1 MSDTPLRPPPAPPA
15 ASADP
20 AGPRHLPDR
29 AIPTEGR
36 AGRRFQPFHM
46 ERWQSRWEHEVEIN
60 LSESGVHPLS
70 TRELLE
76 MAEEAGVLEAEEARA
91 TLLDLRHGYGQTNG
105 TRELRE
111 RIAELY
117 PGTGVGAD
125 GILVTTGGAEA
136 NFATLWRLL
145 DEHRSWAP
153 LLPTYMQIP
162 GLVPSL
168 GGRVYPLALDEAAGW
183 QPDPGQVKEA
193 LEAGVRVLQVTN
205 PVNPTGTTLDPSLL
219 DELVELARAHDAW
232 IVADEV
238 YAGAEA
244 RAAERTPTLLGRTDR
259 VVATNSLSKAWG
271 LPGLRIGWAAT
282 SPEMAEE
289 LWARKDYTT
298 IAPASLSD
306 ALACIA
312 LHPSVRPLILE
323 RTRGIVQANRDL
335 VAEWIAAEGDRVRCR
350 LPDAGAIALVR
361 YEAPV
366 PSAVLA
372 EHLRARLDVLV
383 VPGEQFGLEG
393 ALRLG
398 FGVPRGLLEEGLD
411 RVSEALDR
419 AEAGRLG

>member
-1 MSDTPLRPPPAPPA
+1 
-15 ASADP
+15 
-20 AGPRHLPDR
+20 
-29 AIPTEGR
+29 
-36 AGRRFQPFHM
+36 M
-46 ERWQSRWEHEVEIN
+46 ERWQSLWEHRVEIN

-76 MAEEAGVLEAEEARA
+76 MAAEVGAAPADHGEA
-91 TLLDLRHGYGQTNG
+91 LLGRRHGYGQTNG
-105 TRELRE
+105 SDELRR
-111 RIAELY
+111 RIAGLY
-117 PGTGVGAD
+117 PDADPD

-145 DEHRSWAP
+145 DEHRAWTP

-168 GGRVYPLALDEAAGW
+168 GGRVYPVELDEARGW
-183 QPDPGQVKEA
+183 QPDPDEVEA
-193 LEAGVRVLQVTN
+193 AFQAGVRVLLITN
-205 PVNPTGTTLDPSLL
+205 PVNPTGTVIEPDRLDA
-219 DELVELARAHDAW
+219 LVDLAETHGAW

-238 YAGAEA
+238 YAGAEVDAQA
-244 RAAERTPTLLGRTDR
+244 RTESMFGRLDR
-259 VVATNSLSKAWG
+259 CVCTNSLSKAWG
-271 LPGLRIGWAAT
+271 LPGLRIGWAAS
-282 SPEMAEE
+282 SPAMAHD

-306 ALACIA
+306 ALATLA
-312 LHPSVRPLILE
+312 LDPRVRPLILD
-323 RTRGIVQANRDL
+323 RTRRIVRANRD
-335 VAEWIAAEGDRVRCR
+335 VISEWAATEGDRVRCL
-350 LPDAGAIALVR
+350 LPDAGAITLIR

-372 EHLRARLDVLV
+372 EHLRARLGVLV

-393 ALRLG
+393 ALRIG

-419 AEAGRLG
+419 AELGRLG

>member
-1 MSDTPLRPPPAPPA
+1 MSDTASPDSPLSLPVPG
-15 ASADP
+15 DP

-29 AIPTEGR
+29 AVPTEGR

-70 TRELLE
+70 TRELLA
-76 MAEEAGVLEAEEARA
+76 MAREAGVVDDGEADR
-91 TLLDLRHGYGQTNG
+91 LLDLRHGYGQTNG
-105 TRELRE
+105 TLELRE

-117 PGTGVGAD
+117 PTGSAE

-168 GGRVYPLALDEAAGW
+168 GGRVYPLKLDEERGW
-183 QPDPGQVKEA
+183 QPDLDKVEEA
-193 LEAGVRVLQVTN
+193 FRAGVRVLLVTN
-205 PVNPTGTTLDPSLL
+205 PVNPTGTTLDPGVV
-219 DELVELARAHDAW
+219 DGLVELARTHAAW

-244 RAAERTPTLLGRTDR
+244 GGKERTPTLLGRLDR

-282 SPEMAEE
+282 TPDMAED

-312 LHPSVRPLILE
+312 LHPRVRPLVLA
-323 RTRGIVQANRDL
+323 RTRRIVEANRSV
-335 VAEWIAAEGDRVRCR
+335 VAEWAEAEGGRVRCG

-361 YEAPV
+361 YDAEV

-393 ALRLG
+393 ALRIG
-398 FGVPRGLLEEGLD
+398 FGVPKGLLEEGLD

-419 AEAGRLG
+419 VEAGRLG